1 MLVVVEDGD
10 LHLLAQL
17 ALDVEALGGLDV
29 FQVDAA
35 QGGFQCADDLDQ
47 LVGVT
52 LGQLDVEHVDAGKL
66 LEQAALAFHHR
77 LAGQRADVAQ
87 AQHGGAVGD
96 HAHQVTAR
104 GVFGG
109 LGGIGLDVQARIG
122 HARRIGQRQ
131 VTLVGQRL
139 GGTDGD
145 LARRRLGMVF
155 PRGIA
160 QGGFG
165 SRELLG
171 HEICIGLRGRQNT
184 EDYTLHGSV
193 GHKAEGASW
202 GGCVFHPGILSGC
215 ACAARGSR
223 GTVAALIAG
232 VSLGL

>member
-47 LVGVT
+47 LVGVA

-87 AQHGGAVGD
+87 AQYGGAVGD
-96 HAHQVTAR
+96 HAHQVAAR
-104 GVFGG
+104 GV
-109 LGGIGLDVQARIG
+109 LGSLGRVGLDVQARIG

-139 GGTDGD
+139 GGADGD
-145 LARRRLGMVF
+145 LARRRQGMVF

-171 HEICIGLRGRQNT
+171 HEICKGLRGGGTQKITPFTVSWGTRQRG
-184 EDYTLHGSV
+184 LHG
-193 GHKAEGASW
+193 GLMCWA
-202 GGCVFHPGILSGC
+202 L
-215 ACAARGSR
+215 AA
-223 GTVAALIAG
+223 
-232 VSLGL
+232 

>member
-1 MLVVVEDGD
+1 MLVVVEDRD
-10 LHLLAQL
+10 VHPLAQL
-17 ALDVEALGGLDV
+17 ALDDETFRRLDV

-35 QGGFQCADDLDQ
+35 EGRLHRRDDLDQ
-47 LVGVT
+47 LVRVAF
-52 LGQLDVEHVDAGKL
+52 LQFDVEDVNAGEL
-66 LEQAALAFHHR
+66 LEQDALAFHHR

-87 AQHGGAVGD
+87 AQHGSAVGD
-96 HAHQVTAR
+96 HAYQVAAR

-165 SRELLG
+165 SR
-171 HEICIGLRGRQNT
+171 
-184 EDYTLHGSV
+184 
-193 GHKAEGASW
+193 
-202 GGCVFHPGILSGC
+202 
-215 ACAARGSR
+215 
-223 GTVAALIAG
+223 
-232 VSLGL
+232 